1 MRLSNRQLSAFMT
14 VAATLNFTRAAERLH
29 ITQSA
34 LSQRIRQLEKEI
46 GTTLLNRSSQ
56 GVEMT
61 EAGNRVL
68 RFCRASSSLE
78 EEILSDLAYDPRGPL
93 KGIIRIA
100 AHSSILQPVLIP
112 SLASLLRDNPLV
124 QCELTNAEA
133 KDLPGILKRG
143 EAEFVIMDQCL
154 GWANL
159 STLELGQEIYIA
171 IRSAKYPGRDEVY
184 LDLHAQDR
192 VTEEFF
198 LHQKNPPHYQRSF
211 MSDVSG
217 IICGVEQGLGRAVV
231 SQHLVKANSNIQIM
245 KEYKPVT
252 SPVVVHF
259 FNQAYYTRLH
269 CTILEVLQQECS
281 QYLD

>member
-1 MRLSNRQLSAFMT
+1 MRLSSRQLSAFMA

-34 LSQRIRQLEKEI
+34 LSQRILQLEKEI

-61 EAGNRVL
+61 EAGRRVL

-78 EEILSDLAYDPRGPL
+78 EEILSDLTYDPDGPL
-93 KGIIRIA
+93 KGVIRLA

-112 SLASLLRDNPLV
+112 SLAPLLRDNPLV

-154 GWANL
+154 NRPNL
-159 STLELGQEIYIA
+159 NTSVLGQEVYIA
-171 IRSAKYPGRDEVY
+171 ISSAKHSSREEVY

-198 LHQKNPPHYQRSF
+198 QQQENPPNYQRSF
-211 MSDVSG
+211 LSDVFG

-231 SQHLVKANSNIQIM
+231 SQHLVRGNSNIKILKQ
-245 KEYKPVT
+245 YQPVASPVT
-252 SPVVVHF
+252 VHF
-259 FNQAYYTRLH
+259 FNQSYYTRLH
-269 CTILEVLQQECS
+269 STVLETLHQECPKF
-281 QYLD
+281 LD